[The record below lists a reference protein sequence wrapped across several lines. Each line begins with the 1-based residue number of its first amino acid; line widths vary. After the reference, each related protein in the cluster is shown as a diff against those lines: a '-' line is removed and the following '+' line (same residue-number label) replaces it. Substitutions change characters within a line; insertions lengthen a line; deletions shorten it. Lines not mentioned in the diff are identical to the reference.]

1 MEVSVEL
8 KRPWT
13 IKVFTVVFGLMYG
26 LSLFQFFYDLTKPL
40 LFIYMLSI
48 VVSVY
53 GIWQGRYWARN
64 LFFILSIP
72 MIFLLFFGSGAILV
86 QMNTINDLFIA
97 FGALLFASMYLL
109 IFFKQSR
116 EWFQK
121 VNSNNS
127 KSGTNKLTWQMQ
139 LMVIIIAI
147 VLGALAEAI
156 SAKLDLIPLMSELA
170 RNFVSPYS
178 KLTIGVT
185 IHALGFLIAA
195 TVTLLPFTVLMGIWK
210 NKFHFLIGRLIGIG
224 VMIPLIVVFFVLG
237 KNDRIS
243 IYIGLFFLSSVIVAI
258 LMIYV
263 GLFLSK
269 KASWIF
275 ENLQFK
281 NRFVKN

>member
-1 MEVSVEL
+1 MEVSVES

-64 LFFILSIP
+64 LFFILTIP

-97 FGALLFASMYLL
+97 FGTLLFASMYLL

-116 EWFQK
+116 VWFQK

-127 KSGTNKLTWQMQ
+127 KSGTSKFTWQMQ
-139 LMVIIIAI
+139 LMVIVIAI

-156 SAKLDLIPLMSELA
+156 NAKLDLIPLMSELA

-178 KLTIGVT
+178 KMTIGVT
-185 IHALGFLIAA
+185 IHALGFLIGAA
-195 TVTLLPFTVLMGIWK
+195 VTLLPFIVLMGIWK

-224 VMIPLIVVFFVLG
+224 VVIPLMVIFFILG
-237 KNDRIS
+237 KNDRIN

-258 LMIYV
+258 LIIYF
-263 GLFLSK
+263 GLLLSK

-275 ENLQFK
+275 ENLQWK